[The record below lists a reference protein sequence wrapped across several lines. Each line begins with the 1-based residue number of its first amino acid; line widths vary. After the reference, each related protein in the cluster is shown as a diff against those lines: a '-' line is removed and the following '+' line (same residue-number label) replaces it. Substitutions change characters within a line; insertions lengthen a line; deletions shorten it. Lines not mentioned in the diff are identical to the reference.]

1 MGCLNHIHN
10 FSSSPFRSRFEHQFG
25 DAAEYLK
32 APGSLWHHTDP
43 KEKNCEKV
51 RVCSF
56 GSDFEYLYVAWCT
69 YLKLSRYLS
78 WASSTGTGSMTGSK
92 GKRVLFCNIFELGCD
107 FVPPGVSLSVSQF
120 SCLWWRCSQ
129 KCEWTLQVTSGCQ
142 SLRLGFSE
150 VWKLSDEES
159 RSRLGGV
166 AAPFSHNTEC
176 YLLCADLRR
185 SSHRPSLFHRW
196 V

>member
-1 MGCLNHIHN
+1 MTSH
-10 FSSSPFRSRFEHQFG
+10 RSKREKLWESEGLQLWFWLWVLVRSLMHLFETF
-25 DAAEYLK
+25 
-32 APGSLWHHTDP
+32 TI
-43 KEKNCEKV
+43 
-51 RVCSF
+51 F
-56 GSDFEYLYVAWCT
+56 
-69 YLKLSRYLS
+69 KLSIVHRNRR
-78 WASSTGTGSMTGSK
+78 SMTGSK

-120 SCLWWRCSQ
+120 SCLWWRYSQ
-129 KCEWTLQVTSGCQ
+129 KCEWTLQVSSGCQ

-150 VWKLSDEES
+150 VWQLSDEES

-166 AAPFSHNTEC
+166 AAPFSHNTES

>member
-1 MGCLNHIHN
+1 MKLKADGCVVARAAADCEWLQTSLWGNHFQGNETPSSLHTAAIIIFIYSRVVSHRGLLNHIHN

-32 APGSLWHHTDP
+32 GPGSLWHHTDP

-78 WASSTGTGSMTGSK
+78 WASSTGTGDLWQEVKESVFFSATYLNSA
-92 GKRVLFCNIFELGCD
+92 VTLFLQA
-107 FVPPGVSLSVSQF
+107 SL
-120 SCLWWRCSQ
+120 
-129 KCEWTLQVTSGCQ
+129 
-142 SLRLGFSE
+142 
-150 VWKLSDEES
+150 
-159 RSRLGGV
+159 
-166 AAPFSHNTEC
+166 
-176 YLLCADLRR
+176 
-185 SSHRPSLFHRW
+185 
-196 V
+196 